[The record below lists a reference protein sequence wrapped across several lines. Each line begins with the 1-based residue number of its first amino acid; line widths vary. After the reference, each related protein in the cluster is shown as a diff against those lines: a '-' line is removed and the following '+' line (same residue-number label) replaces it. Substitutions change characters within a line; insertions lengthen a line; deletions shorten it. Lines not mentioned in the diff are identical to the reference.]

1 MQKINNI
8 LPTLSLLPFYLDSFI
23 VDRKLLIISP
33 IYLGDLGGGQ
43 IYSLRALSE
52 IAARSRVPCHQRVL
66 VGHFSRRKWKEN
78 VNRHE
83 WQYHALTEQKSK
95 QPLIKNQMAI
105 LNSAIYSPRMTTDI
119 PLCESPGVPNSP
131 LSFFYLSVVDSLLD
145 LFPFRHPSIDIWRIS
160 LEFSK
165 QYFLT
170 KEGANNLMRFLL
182 SFPFVFLW

>member
-1 MQKINNI
+1 
-8 LPTLSLLPFYLDSFI
+8 
-23 VDRKLLIISP
+23 
-33 IYLGDLGGGQ
+33 
-43 IYSLRALSE
+43 
-52 IAARSRVPCHQRVL
+52 
-66 VGHFSRRKWKEN
+66 
-78 VNRHE
+78 
-83 WQYHALTEQKSK
+83 
-95 QPLIKNQMAI
+95 MAI

-119 PLCESPGVPNSP
+119 PLYESPGVPNSP